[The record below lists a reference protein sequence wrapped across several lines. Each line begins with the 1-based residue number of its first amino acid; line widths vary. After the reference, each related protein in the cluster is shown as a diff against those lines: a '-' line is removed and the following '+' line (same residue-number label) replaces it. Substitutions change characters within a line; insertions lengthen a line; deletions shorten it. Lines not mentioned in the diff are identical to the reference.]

1 MLTNTATTPIMQS
14 SIAPETQPAAFPK
27 VEYPL
32 FPVYPQAGMMPL
44 AGSFMQMQFP
54 MQPPMQPPIMS
65 IPASQETNE
74 AGEPTPDSTEQAGE
88 TSLASTPA
96 LPTQDLTATRSSSV
110 GSSNPGLP
118 SAQTFPE
125 LTTATS
131 GNMSDTSSATTP
143 LLQPAQPTFH
153 PMQFVQPIMFPPQP
167 QMNMTM
173 AQQPMYVQVQT
184 PSGPSLQPVFIM
196 PEMHSASASP
206 QNAFLGL
213 PGQVQHPMMQR
224 SRSDSS
230 YSRGR
235 RVSRSNSSLDGS
247 EISDQMNNSNSKSL
261 RRFSSGQSDGGYET
275 AGSDYNFDNRSRMGS
290 DYFTDE
296 DHNDEEPKYEVQSP
310 DQRRHERTARTARNS
325 FEGNQN
331 YHHKCK
337 TASDNH
343 HYRHYDR
350 NGKKRPTSKERQ
362 EELYKTELCNAWIN
376 QRKCRFG
383 QRCIFAHGQH
393 ELRMPKRKIERNKMR
408 PPVQKQVIAILNKLT
423 EANSENMITEFLT
436 VCVEQIRSNEEEVK
450 GVVRALFNKAV
461 TEKSYR
467 SLYAN
472 AWRKLLLVHPSTE
485 QFRSAMFEM
494 CLLEYATPRSKMVA
508 IGCMEWIAE
517 LCYRHLFNEEIVEKI
532 LGDVHADTAK
542 ELQIEL
548 WCKLIES
555 LKDRVDT
562 SEYFD
567 IIISKKSK
575 YGQRIRFMIMDLE
588 DLRRRDWVPRS

>member
-1 MLTNTATTPIMQS
+1 
-14 SIAPETQPAAFPK
+14 
-27 VEYPL
+27 
-32 FPVYPQAGMMPL
+32 
-44 AGSFMQMQFP
+44 MQFP

-143 LLQPAQPTFH
+143 LLQP
-153 PMQFVQPIMFPPQP
+153 
-167 QMNMTM
+167 
-173 AQQPMYVQVQT
+173 
-184 PSGPSLQPVFIM
+184 VFIM

-261 RRFSSGQSDGGYET
+261 RRFSSGQSDGGY
-275 AGSDYNFDNRSRMGS
+275 GSDYNFDNRSRMGS

-494 CLLEYATPRSKMVA
+494 CLLEYATPRSKMA
-508 IGCMEWIAE
+508 
-517 LCYRHLFNEEIVEKI
+517 
-532 LGDVHADTAK
+532 
-542 ELQIEL
+542 
-548 WCKLIES
+548 
-555 LKDRVDT
+555 
-562 SEYFD
+562 
-567 IIISKKSK
+567 
-575 YGQRIRFMIMDLE
+575 
-588 DLRRRDWVPRS
+588 